1 MLLACQTVHL
11 YLLGIQALTFTVGYR
26 VEICLL
32 IVERYRITGRKV
44 EDNNVIEFHFSE
56 PGNSFIFPLRP
67 FDI

>member
-26 VEICLL
+26 VEISLL

-56 PGNSFIFPLRP
+56 PRNSFIFPLRP